1 MSADA
6 RVLAVTTAVP
16 PYVLGQAEVARR
28 IELALGPRSR
38 EIVRLLPMFGNTGI
52 DRRYS
57 CVPIEWYEE
66 PHEWPERNR
75 VYLSSA
81 LDLLE
86 SATRCV
92 LERAGRRA
100 EEIDAI
106 VAVSTTGIA
115 TPSLDALLMERMNL
129 RRTVARLP
137 IFGLGCAGGAIG
149 LARAATIARAKP
161 DALVLFLV
169 VELCALCF
177 RRDDFSKSNI
187 VATALFGDGAA
198 AALISC
204 EGQGANIVAGGE
216 YTWPD
221 SLDVM
226 GWDVTREGF
235 KAIFSRDIP
244 DLVTTQLNAVAV
256 DFLAEHALTLSEIDT
271 FVCHPGGA
279 KVLDALE
286 LAFELP
292 PGELRTSRE
301 VLRDYGNMSAATVMF
316 VLERTIGGGAPWKR
330 ALVSALGPGFTAGFT
345 LLENESGC
353 NNLNGSGVI

>member
-1 MSADA
+1 MA
-6 RVLAVTTAVP
+6 TAVP
-16 PYVLGQAEVARR
+16 PYALGQAEVIRR
-28 IELALGPRSR
+28 IDLALGPRSR

-57 CVPIEWYEE
+57 SVPIEWYEDL
-66 PHEWPERNR
+66 HDWPDRNG
-75 VYLSSA
+75 VYLDSA

-86 SATRCV
+86 RATREA
-92 LERAGRRA
+92 LARAQRTA
-100 EEIDAI
+100 EEIDSI
-106 VAVSTTGIA
+106 VVVSTTGIA
-115 TPSLDALLMERMNL
+115 TPSLDALLMERMKL
-129 RRTVARLP
+129 RRTTRRLP
-137 IFGLGCAGGAIG
+137 IFGLGCAGGVIG
-149 LARAATIARAKP
+149 LERAATIASANP
-161 DALVLFLV
+161 GSLVLFLV

-198 AALISC
+198 ATLLECGGDGPAVV
-204 EGQGANIVAGGE
+204 GGGE
-216 YTWPD
+216 FTWPD

-226 GWDVTREGF
+226 GWDVTGEGL

-244 DLVTTQLNAVAV
+244 ELVTSKLNEVATS
-256 DFLAEHALTLSEIDT
+256 FLEEHSLALADIDR

-286 LAFELP
+286 VAFEIDATRLT
-292 PGELRTSRE
+292 ESRE

-316 VLERTIGGGAPWKR
+316 VLERTLASKEPWRR

-345 LLENESGC
+345 LLENPS
-353 NNLNGSGVI
+353 S